1 MMINKRLIGTVRES
15 KKYVA
20 GNVVLQWLS
29 LLVNMAMMTA
39 ITTFLACLALGKT
52 GQIGLTAA
60 VAAGAVAVRFAC
72 TVGASRMGYLS
83 SKAAKRTLREL
94 ICRKLFRLGA
104 GYCQSA
110 STAEVVQG
118 AVEGVDQLE
127 TYFGAYLPQFFKE
140 AV

>member
-1 MMINKRLIGTVRES
+1 
-15 KKYVA
+15 
-20 GNVVLQWLS
+20 
-29 LLVNMAMMTA
+29 MAMMTA
-39 ITTFLACLALGKT
+39 ITAFLACLALGKT

-60 VAAGAVAVRFAC
+60 VVVRFAC